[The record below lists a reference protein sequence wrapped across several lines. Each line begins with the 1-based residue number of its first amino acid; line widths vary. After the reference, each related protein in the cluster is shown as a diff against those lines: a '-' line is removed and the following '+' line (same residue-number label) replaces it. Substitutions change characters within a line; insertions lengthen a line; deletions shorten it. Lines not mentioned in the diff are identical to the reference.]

1 MKTIKNNENQE
12 IFNKLIEN
20 INNISLENKKNIK
33 LIIRFQ
39 SLWRKYNIKKK
50 LSEMN
55 DNMSFTILLQCL
67 QNYNNN
73 LLFNKN
79 LNNLLSKK
87 KIRNENFPSHIS
99 ENIAKFAIYKKY
111 KVMPCWDTNVGDIEI
126 NKLNIKKKIE
136 IKGFMSDGPS
146 SFGPTE
152 NWDWLYFVD
161 AKDTLNLNF
170 KIYEIKLSNK
180 DKIFRE
186 IKLNKKETY
195 GEISEKNQRGKLRG
209 CFETIF
215 KSQLKNY
222 CCLIFDGNILEL
234 NDFF

>member
-99 ENIAKFAIYKKY
+99 ENIAKFAIYKK
-111 KVMPCWDTNVGDIEI
+111 
-126 NKLNIKKKIE
+126 
-136 IKGFMSDGPS
+136 
-146 SFGPTE
+146 
-152 NWDWLYFVD
+152 
-161 AKDTLNLNF
+161 
-170 KIYEIKLSNK
+170 KLSDNLPS
-180 DKIFRE
+180 DSRI
-186 IKLNKKETY
+186 
-195 GEISEKNQRGKLRG
+195 
-209 CFETIF
+209 
-215 KSQLKNY
+215 
-222 CCLIFDGNILEL
+222 
-234 NDFF
+234 